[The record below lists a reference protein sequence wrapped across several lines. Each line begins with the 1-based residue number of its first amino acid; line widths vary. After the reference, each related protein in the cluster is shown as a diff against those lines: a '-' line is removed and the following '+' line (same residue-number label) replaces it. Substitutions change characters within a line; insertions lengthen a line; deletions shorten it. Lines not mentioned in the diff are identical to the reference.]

1 MVYSPVFI
9 ANQFIYYGC
18 ITWNIWV
25 RIELYVLEGSCHV
38 FASTSIMS
46 QEMFDIVVN
55 GDVLRLTIK
64 CNERNVVE
72 EIGETNTFI
81 PLTFDELDV

>member
-25 RIELYVLEGSCHV
+25 RIELYVLEGSCYV
-38 FASTSIMS
+38 FDSTSIMS

-55 GDVLRLTIK
+55 GDVLRLTIN

-72 EIGETNTFI
+72 EIGETNTFT

>member
-1 MVYSPVFI
+1 MIYLSVFI
-9 ANQFIYYGC
+9 ANQFIKHGR
-18 ITWNIWV
+18 ITWDIWA
-25 RIELYVLEGSCHV
+25 RLQRYALEGSCYV
-38 FASTSIMS
+38 FASTAIMS

-55 GDVLRLTIK
+55 GNVLRLTIN

-72 EIGETNTFI
+72 EIGETNTFT